1 MSASLVTYEATDGIA
16 VITLN
21 RPDKLNALSP
31 ELGQELLAVWRRF
44 NAADERVAILTGAGP
59 KAFSAGADL
68 SNPPELWSF
77 IPGAGI
83 DVDKPIVA
91 AINGLCVG
99 GGWILA
105 QHCDLAV
112 ASETAR
118 FIYPEAKVA
127 ISGGFIAGLAARIPH
142 KIAMEFMLL
151 GEEMSAQRAHEV
163 GMVNKVVPAD
173 QVMPA
178 ALAYARTLADNAPLV
193 LAMLKRFVRETL
205 PMGPSER
212 LGRARRETLGLLASE
227 DFKEGVAAF
236 REKRKPR
243 YRGR

>member
-1 MSASLVTYEATDGIA
+1 MNASLVTYEAKDGIA
-16 VITLN
+16 ILTMN

-31 ELGQELLAVWRRF
+31 ELGQELLAAWRRF
-44 NAADERVAILTGAGP
+44 NAGEERVAILTGAGA
-59 KAFSAGADL
+59 KAFTAGADL

-77 IPGAGI
+77 VPGAGI
-83 DVDKPIVA
+83 DVDKPIIA

-112 ASETAR
+112 AAESAR

-151 GEEMSAQRAHEV
+151 GEEMSARRAYEV
-163 GMVNKVVPAD
+163 GMVNKVVPAE

-178 ALAYARTLADNAPLV
+178 AMEYARKLADNAPLV

-205 PMGPSER
+205 SMGPSER

>member
-1 MSASLVTYEATDGIA
+1 MSASLVTYEAKDGIA
-16 VITLN
+16 ILTMN

-31 ELGQELLAVWRRF
+31 ELGQELLAAWRRF
-44 NAADERVAILTGAGP
+44 NAGEERVAILTGAGA
-59 KAFSAGADL
+59 KAFTAGADL

-77 IPGAGI
+77 VPGAGI
-83 DVDKPIVA
+83 DVDKPIIA

-112 ASETAR
+112 AAESAR

-151 GEEMSAQRAHEV
+151 GEEMSARRAYEV
-163 GMVNKVVPAD
+163 GMVNKVVPAE

-178 ALAYARTLADNAPLV
+178 AMEYARKLADNAPLV

-205 PMGPSER
+205 SMGPSER